1 MMKIS
6 LINDDVVISCIGKMR
21 DGEPT
26 YYIRNLLCYTY
37 PGIDTP
43 SVLRKLKDM
52 EKRGLVKRVKSH
64 HFLNNISWS
73 LTK

>member
-6 LINDDVVISCIGKMR
+6 MISDDVVLSCVGKMR

-26 YYIRNLLCYTY
+26 YYIRNLLSYTY
-37 PGIDTP
+37 SGIDTP

-52 EKRGLVKRVKSH
+52 ERRGLVKRVKSQ
-64 HFLNNISWS
+64 HFLNNISW
-73 LTK
+73 TIK

>member
-1 MMKIS
+1 MKIS
-6 LINDDVVISCIGKMR
+6 LIDEEDVLKIVGNMR

-26 YYIRNLLCYTY
+26 YYVRNLLSYTY

-52 EKRGLVKRVKSH
+52 ESRGLVKRVKSR

-73 LTK
+73 VA

>member
-1 MMKIS
+1 MRIA
-6 LINDDVVISCIGKMR
+6 LIEDKDVINCIGKMR

-26 YYIRNLLCYTY
+26 YYILNLLSYTY
-37 PGIDTP
+37 RGIDTP

-52 EKRGLVKRVKSH
+52 EKRGIIKRVKSH

-73 LTK
+73 LK

>member
-1 MMKIS
+1 MRIA
-6 LINDDVVISCIGKMR
+6 LIEDKDVINCIGKMR

-26 YYIRNLLCYTY
+26 YYIRNLLSYTY
-37 PGIDTP
+37 RGIDTP

-52 EKRGLVKRVKSH
+52 EKRGIVKRVKSH

-73 LTK
+73 LK

>member
-1 MMKIS
+1 MRIA
-6 LINDDVVISCIGKMR
+6 LIDDDEVLKMVGKMR
-21 DGEPT
+21 DGEHT

-52 EKRGLVKRVKSH
+52 EKRGLVRRVKSH

-73 LTK
+73 SVK